1 MATDPADVS
10 GRDAVTGVRNIG
22 DDGDGEP
29 PRSYRA
35 GEIIDEKFQL
45 VRRVG
50 SGGMGTVWVAHNL
63 VLDVQVGIKLIT
75 FRGRK
80 NREALALRLLDEA
93 RSAARL
99 GHPAVIK
106 VHDFGITDSGDP
118 FIAME
123 LLGGEDLA
131 SVLEREQK
139 LPADTAVQM
148 LLPIAH
154 GLAAAHDKGI
164 VHRDIKPENIFL
176 SRDDDGEVRPKIL
189 DFGIARMID
198 NPTKLTLEGTPLGT
212 PEYMS
217 PEIAG
222 GDVAECTSD
231 VWSFT
236 VVLYELVTG
245 RCPFEAPNYNKL
257 MQAILNSEPA
267 PLGPEFDGELQR
279 IVSKGLEKEPAARWS
294 SMREMGAALA
304 RWLLGRAITEDV
316 CGTSLR
322 RTWQLSSSQ
331 LTTTEVSTVTP
342 VLLEEPVLI
351 EAEPTEAPVSLA
363 RQSAPPPS
371 VPPSGRLSFID
382 THEYQLAAIA
392 EMNRGGDP
400 VELLARAEKR
410 RLGFLV
416 GLVIVGCVLLVA
428 SILYGTGILHFT

>member
-1 MATDPADVS
+1 MATDPAAVP
-10 GRDAVTGVRNIG
+10 GQDAVTGVRNIG
-22 DDGDGEP
+22 DSSDGEP

-45 VRRVG
+45 LRRVG
-50 SGGMGTVWVAHNL
+50 TGGMGTVWVAHNL

-106 VHDFGITDSGDP
+106 IHDFGITDSGDP

-176 SRDDDGEVRPKIL
+176 SREDDGEVRPKIL

-198 NPTKLTLEGTPLGT
+198 NPSKLTLEGTPLGT

-217 PEIAG
+217 PEIAR

-245 RCPFEAPNYNKL
+245 HCPFEAPNYNKL
-257 MQAILNSEPA
+257 MQAILNSEPT
-267 PLGPEFDGELQR
+267 PLGPECDAELCR
-279 IVSKGLEKEPAARWS
+279 IIGKGLEKRPEDRWS
-294 SMREMGAALA
+294 SMRDMGASLA
-304 RWLLGRAITEDV
+304 RWLVSQSINEDV

-322 RTWQLSSSQ
+322 RSWQLPASVVS
-331 LTTTEVSTVTP
+331 TTDVSTV
-342 VLLEEPVLI
+342 EPLPI
-351 EAEPTEAPVSLA
+351 EVFEAQSAPVSVRTA
-363 RQSAPPPS
+363 PS
-371 VPPSGRLSFID
+371 VPPASGRPSFGD

-400 VELLARAEKR
+400 VELLARAEQR
-410 RLGFLV
+410 RLARLV
-416 GLVIVGCVLLVA
+416 GLVIMGCVTLVI
-428 SILYGTGILHFT
+428 SILYGTGILGFD

>member
-1 MATDPADVS
+1 
-10 GRDAVTGVRNIG
+10 
-22 DDGDGEP
+22 
-29 PRSYRA
+29 
-35 GEIIDEKFQL
+35 
-45 VRRVG
+45 
-50 SGGMGTVWVAHNL
+50 
-63 VLDVQVGIKLIT
+63 
-75 FRGRK
+75 
-80 NREALALRLLDEA
+80 
-93 RSAARL
+93 
-99 GHPAVIK
+99 
-106 VHDFGITDSGDP
+106 HDFGITDSGDP

-131 SVLEREQK
+131 SVLDREEK

-176 SRDDDGEVRPKIL
+176 SREDDGEVRPKIL

-217 PEIAG
+217 PEIAR

-267 PLGPEFDGELQR
+267 PLGPEFDAQLQR
-279 IVSKGLEKEPAARWS
+279 IVSKGLEKEPGARWS
-294 SMREMGAALA
+294 SMRDMGTALA
-304 RWLLGRAITEDV
+304 RWLVGRSITEDI
-316 CGTSLR
+316 CGTLLR
-322 RTWQLSSSQ
+322 RTWQLSSGQ
-331 LTTTEVSTVTP
+331 LGTTEVSTLTP
-342 VLLEEPVLI
+342 VLLTEPMLL
-351 EAEPTEAPVSLA
+351 EAEAPDAPAPLA
-363 RQSAPPPS
+363 PPS
-371 VPPSGRLSFID
+371 VPPSATPASGRPSFID

-400 VELLARAEKR
+400 VELLARAEQR

-416 GLVIVGCVLLVA
+416 GLVIVGCVLLVV
-428 SILYGTGILHFT
+428 SILYGTGILHLD

>member
-1 MATDPADVS
+1 
-10 GRDAVTGVRNIG
+10 
-22 DDGDGEP
+22 
-29 PRSYRA
+29 
-35 GEIIDEKFQL
+35 
-45 VRRVG
+45 RVG

-106 VHDFGITDSGDP
+106 IHDFGITDSGDP

-198 NPTKLTLEGTPLGT
+198 NPSKLTLEGTPLGT

-217 PEIAG
+217 PEIAR
-222 GDVAECTSD
+222 GDVAEGTSD

-236 VVLYELVTG
+236 VVLYELLTG

-267 PLGPEFDGELQR
+267 PLGPEFDTELQR
-279 IVSKGLEKEPAARWS
+279 IVEKGLEKQPEARWA
-294 SMREMGAALA
+294 SMRDMGAALA
-304 RWLLGRAITEDV
+304 RWLLGKGITEDV

-322 RTWQLSSSQ
+322 RTWQLPASSPG
-331 LTTTEVSTVTP
+331 TTEGSIVGA
-342 VLLEEPVLI
+342 VL
-351 EAEPTEAPVSLA
+351 AEAPVLVEVEGSIPPI
-363 RQSAPPPS
+363 SVAPQS
-371 VPPSGRLSFID
+371 VPPSGRLSFTD

-428 SILYGTGILHFT
+428 SILYGTGILHVG